1 MTYADRGGAAQI
13 QPGRTS
19 AILGEQMNEVVFTNM
34 GLLDPREGV
43 VRPGLSVLIRGDTI
57 AEVTDGAVEQSQAR
71 VVDLGGRVLMP
82 GLIDCHV
89 HVTAVQLN
97 LAPTRQLPA
106 SLVTAG
112 ASRIM
117 REMLMRGFTTVR
129 DAGGA
134 DRGLKLAVEQGLFV
148 GPRLFIS
155 GRAISQTGG
164 HGDFRPQI
172 DQSDPGHLD
181 HLFNGIGRIAD
192 GVPEVQRAARDE
204 IRLGADHI
212 KIMASGGVASMA
224 DPIDFLQY
232 SEAELDAFVDEARRA
247 RTYVMAHTYT
257 PDAIS
262 RCVRAGVR
270 SIEHGNLI
278 DDTTAALMAERGA
291 FLVPTLVTYEALA
304 REGRQLGF
312 SEVGLAKLQKVL
324 DVGTE
329 SLKIAQAAGVKMA
342 FGTDLLGDLQS
353 CQSEEFRIRGSV
365 LGAAEV
371 IRSATVTGAELLN
384 MDGRLGMIAPGGY
397 ADLLVVDGNPLKD
410 LDLLQDQGKHLRAV
424 VQGGRFVKNDLAG

>member
-1 MTYADRGGAAQI
+1 MDDI
-13 QPGRTS
+13 V
-19 AILGEQMNEVVFTNM
+19 LTNLT
-34 GLLDPREGV
+34 LLDPQKGA
-43 VRPGLSVLIRGDTI
+43 VRPGMTVVIRGDTI
-57 AEVTDGAVEQSQAR
+57 ADVTEEPVDASRGR
-71 VVDLGGRVLMP
+71 VVDLEGRVLMP

-117 REMLMRGFTTVR
+117 REMLLRGFTTVR

-134 DRGLKLAVEQGLFV
+134 DLGLKLAVEQGLFQ

-172 DQSDPGHLD
+172 DQPDPGYLD

-192 GVPEVQRAARDE
+192 GVPEVRRAARDE

-212 KIMASGGVASMA
+212 KIMASGGVASVA

-232 SEAELDAFVDEARRA
+232 SEEELAAFVDEARRA
-247 RTYVMAHTYT
+247 KTYVMAHTYT
-257 PDAIS
+257 AEAIE

-270 SIEHGNLI
+270 TIEHANLI
-278 DDTTAALMAERGA
+278 DEPTAALMAEQGA
-291 FLVPTLVTYEALA
+291 FMVPTLVTYEALA

-312 SEVGLAKLQKVL
+312 SDVGLSKLQKVL

-329 SLKIAQAAGVKMA
+329 SLRIAKAAGVKMA
-342 FGTDLLGDLQS
+342 FGTDLLGDLHR
-353 CQSEEFRIRGSV
+353 CQSDEFGIRGSV
-365 LGAAEV
+365 LSPAEV
-371 IRSATVTGAELLN
+371 IRSATVVGAELLR
-384 MDGRLGMIAPGGY
+384 MEGRLGVVAPGAF
-397 ADLLVVDGNPLKD
+397 ADLLVVDGNPLDD
-410 LDLLQDQGKHLRAV
+410 LGLLQR
-424 VQGGRFVKNDLAG
+424 GGRHLPAIIKGGVFVKDELAALT

>member
-1 MTYADRGGAAQI
+1 M
-13 QPGRTS
+13 S
-19 AILGEQMNEVVFTNM
+19 SMHLTNLR
-34 GLLDPREGV
+34 LLDVGEGK
-43 VRPGLSVLIRGDTI
+43 VRSGLTVRIQDDRIASVSDQLPVAG
-57 AEVTDGAVEQSQAR
+57 EGA

-97 LAPTRQLPA
+97 LAPTRQLPV

-117 REMLMRGFTTVR
+117 RDMLLRGFTTVR

-134 DRGLKLAVEQGLFV
+134 DRGLKLAVEQGLFA

-172 DQSDPGHLD
+172 DQPDPGNLD
-181 HLFNGIGRIAD
+181 HLFDGIGRIAD
-192 GVPEVQRAARDE
+192 GVPEVRRAARDE
-204 IRLGADHI
+204 IRLGANHI

-232 SEAELDAFVDEARRA
+232 SDEELDAFVDEARRA

-257 PDAIS
+257 ADAIA

-270 SIEHGNLI
+270 SIEHANLI
-278 DDTTAALMAERGA
+278 DAETAALMAERGA
-291 FLVPTLVTYEALA
+291 YMVPTLVTYGALA
-304 REGRQLGF
+304 REGRALGF
-312 SEVGLAKLQKVL
+312 SKLGLQKLQQVL
-324 DVGTE
+324 DVGTR
-329 SLKIAQAAGVKMA
+329 SLEIAKAAGVKMA
-342 FGTDLLGDLQS
+342 YGTDLLGELHR
-353 CQSEEFRIRGSV
+353 CQSDEFRIRGSV
-365 LGAAEV
+365 LSAADV
-371 IRSATVTGAELLN
+371 IRSATETGAELIG
-384 MDGRLGMIAPGGY
+384 MSGQLGAIVPGAY
-397 ADLLVVDGNPLKD
+397 ADLLVVDGNPLED
-410 LDLLQDQGKHLRAV
+410 LGLLQEDGRFLPGII
-424 VQGGRFVKNDLAG
+424 QGGRFVKDELRN